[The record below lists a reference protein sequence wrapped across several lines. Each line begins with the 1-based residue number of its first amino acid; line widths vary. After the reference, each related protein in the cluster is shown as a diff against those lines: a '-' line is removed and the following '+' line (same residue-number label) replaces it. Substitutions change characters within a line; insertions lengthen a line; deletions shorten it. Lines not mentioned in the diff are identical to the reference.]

1 MATRYQ
7 SLGQKTTSTINNE
20 SMYEVLDNR
29 GLKQVTHYN
38 TKQLKY
44 PTVEQIRTLNIV
56 SHIWHFE
63 DRYWKLASKYYGD
76 SKYWWLIAWFNK
88 KPIEASINVGDTLNI
103 PLPLSRVLELV

>member
-7 SLGQKTTSTINNE
+7 GLRQKTTSIITNE
-20 SMYEVLDNR
+20 NMYEVLDNR
-29 GLKQVTHYN
+29 GLKQITHYN

-44 PTVEQIRTLNIV
+44 PTVQQIKTLTIV
-56 SHIWHFE
+56 SHTWHFE
-63 DRYWKLASKYYGD
+63 DRYWKLANKYYGD
-76 SKYWWLIAWFNK
+76 NKYWWIIAWFNK